1 MKDEIVLTN
10 ITIEKDIKNTPCD
23 IVSDSAKFE
32 SEMKNVLILFR
43 LCPSR
48 NEYAKVILIDGRVV
62 GALIIGDID
71 LEEVLESLLISNTDL
86 SFLSTRVLDPEID
99 LEDYF
104 D

>member
-1 MKDEIVLTN
+1 
-10 ITIEKDIKNTPCD
+10 
-23 IVSDSAKFE
+23 
-32 SEMKNVLILFR
+32 MKNVLILFR
-43 LCPSR
+43 LCPSQ
-48 NEYAKVILIDGRVV
+48 NEYAKVILMDGRVV

-71 LEEVLESLLISNTDL
+71 LEEVLESLLISNIDL